1 MSQENSTNEKSQ
13 ETRKKILLGVL
24 FAVFAGVIY
33 FQFFSGSDAPPSR
46 PAVTSAGSAVTAAAS
61 PTPAPKP
68 RPGATPEPIVSQP
81 LNLAA
86 MFSKEGAG
94 AGTGRNIFVYPP
106 PPPPPT
112 PKPTPTPVPVPPP
125 PVTIFSVNP
134 AGVMARTGDFTLT
147 VFGEKIPQDAQG
159 YVDGRE
165 FATTFVSAT
174 EIKMKVPADAIRSPG
189 NLGIQIRSK
198 TDAKMFS
205 NQASLNVAEPPAP
218 PYKFVGLIVS
228 KNGSMAVL
236 KSQSDDEVVNV
247 VKGQVFGKH
256 WKVISISPQKIEV
269 EDTNI
274 KISHSISFTGETG

>member
-1 MSQENSTNEKSQ
+1 MSQDNSTNEKSQ

-46 PAVTSAGSAVTAAAS
+46 PAVASTGGGSITTPS
-61 PTPAPKP
+61 PTPKP

-106 PPPPPT
+106 PPPPPK
-112 PKPTPTPVPVPPP
+112 PKPTPTPIPAPPP
-125 PVTIFSVNP
+125 PITIFSVNP
-134 AGVMARTGDFTLT
+134 AGVIARTGEFTLT
-147 VFGEKIPQDAQG
+147 VFGEKIPPDAQG

-165 FATTFVSAT
+165 FTTTFVSAA
-174 EIKMKVPADAIRSPG
+174 EIKMKVPADVIRSPG

-218 PYKFVGLIVS
+218 QYRFVGLIVS

-236 KSQSDDEVVNV
+236 KSLSDDEVVNV
-247 VKGQVFGKH
+247 IKGQVFGKH
-256 WKVISISPQKIEV
+256 WKVISITPQKIEV

-274 KISHSISFTGETG
+274 KISHSINFTGETG